1 MEQSQPAARC
11 CNGLPWQ
18 RRQRKSLG
26 PQRLKNRA
34 GRRPRMDAAGWS
46 AHWIAWLIYM
56 YGASCYNY
64 WATGLLGYLGVQLQG
79 KRSRGD
85 FMNLL
90 VIKLFHNSQFR
101 LVPWLGQQGSDAK
114 TKSGRLIKHMT
125 LDLSKGNDENA
136 WLRFRT
142 QTCTCV
148 WVAVSADIQWL
159 GPKIKIR

>member
-1 MEQSQPAARC
+1 MQLDDLLIE
-11 CNGLPWQ
+11 LH
-18 RRQRKSLG
+18 G
-26 PQRLKNRA
+26 PFICTEPVA
-34 GRRPRMDAAGWS
+34 TT
-46 AHWIAWLIYM
+46 
-56 YGASCYNY
+56 
-64 WATGLLGYLGVQLQG
+64 TGLLGYLGVQFQG

-148 WVAVSADIQWL
+148 
-159 GPKIKIR
+159 